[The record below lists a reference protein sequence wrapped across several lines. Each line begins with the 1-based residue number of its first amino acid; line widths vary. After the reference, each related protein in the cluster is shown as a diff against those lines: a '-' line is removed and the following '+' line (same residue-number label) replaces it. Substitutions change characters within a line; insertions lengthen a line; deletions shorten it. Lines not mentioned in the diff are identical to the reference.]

1 MVRHAHAGAKE
12 RWRGD
17 DRLRPLSDRGRR
29 EARALV
35 DLLVPYEPAQIVSS
49 PLARCLQTV
58 APLATL
64 LGLTVE
70 ESVTL
75 GPQADREASRLVRS
89 LASAAHTVVVCTHGE
104 TIEALQRRLVRP
116 GKLAFGPG
124 GAHEKGSV
132 WLLQAKRGRFTSA
145 TYLQP
150 SLPPSD
156 GHVPGGGR
164 RGVRAPEEAED
175 TAKV

>member
-1 MVRHAHAGAKE
+1 MVRHAHAGAKD

-35 DLLVPYEPAQIVSS
+35 DLLAPYEPGRILSS

-58 APLATL
+58 EPLADR
-64 LGLTVE
+64 LGLTIE
-70 ESVTL
+70 ESETL
-75 GPQADREASRLVRS
+75 GPQADPEAVRLLRH
-89 LASAAHTVVVCTHGE
+89 LASGSGPVVVCTHGE

-116 GKLAFGPG
+116 GRLAFAPG

-132 WLLQAKRGRFTSA
+132 WRLHTAGGRVTSA
-145 TYLQP
+145 TYL
-150 SLPPSD
+150 PPRLQGPD
-156 GHVPGGGR
+156 GRAPTGR
-164 RGVRAPEEAED
+164 RGVRRAAPSEDEAR
-175 TAKV
+175 V